1 MIIPL
6 NDEEITQ
13 NLNSLNG
20 WIYADSKLTKSFE
33 FLNFR
38 DAVAFIMRLSFE
50 AEQSDH
56 HPEIN
61 NCYNRVAISL
71 CTHDAGSKVTEKD
84 FSLAKAIE
92 KLFSA

>member
-6 NDEEITQ
+6 NDEEISQ

-61 NCYNRVAISL
+61 NCYNRVVISL

-92 KLFSA
+92 RLFPA